1 MSAAAATAKRETIS
15 AVPNLKLNDGHSIPQ
30 LGLGVW
36 QVEPG
41 ITARVVRDGIAA
53 GYRLIDTAEG
63 YNNEAGVGEAI
74 RTAGVPR
81 NELFITSKLRNGGHA
96 RDAALKSFDG
106 TMKALGI
113 EQLDLF
119 LIHWP
124 VPSQG
129 KYVEAWKTLVEL
141 QQQGRIRSIGVSN
154 FNQDHLERII
164 KETGVTPVVNQVEL
178 HPAFQQRDKRDFHR
192 EHDIKIESYSPL
204 GSGRSLDDKTV
215 AAIGEKHGKSIA
227 QVILRWH
234 LQEGLIVIPKS
245 THKERIVENF
255 DVFGFELDAD
265 DLDKIRSLD
274 KGEKG
279 RIGSNPATASF
290 LF

>member
-1 MSAAAATAKRETIS
+1 MPEQMTLNRPDLIA
-15 AVPNLKLNDGHSIPQ
+15 LNDGAAIPQ

-36 QVEPG
+36 QVDPT
-41 ITARVVRDGIAA
+41 ITAEVVGWGIEA

-63 YNNEAGVGEAI
+63 YQNEEGVGQAI
-74 RTAGVPR
+74 RKAGVPR
-81 NELFITSKLRNGGHA
+81 GELFITSKLRNGAHQ
-96 RDAALKSFDG
+96 RDAALRAFDE
-106 TMKALGI
+106 TMEKLGI

-141 QQQGRIRSIGVSN
+141 RQAGRIKSIGVSN

-164 KETGVTPVVNQVEL
+164 GETGVTPVVNQIEL
-178 HPAFQQRDKRDFHR
+178 HPRFQQRAARDFHAR
-192 EHDIKIESYSPL
+192 RNIRIESWSPL
-204 GSGRSLDDKTV
+204 GSGRLLSDPTL
-215 AAIGEKHGKSIA
+215 AGIAGKHGKSVA
-227 QVILRWH
+227 QIIIRWH

-245 THKERIVENF
+245 NHQDRIAANF
-255 DVFGFELDAD
+255 DVFDFELDAK
-265 DLDKIRSLD
+265 DLETIGGMDAPD
-274 KGEKG
+274 G
-279 RIGSNPATASF
+279 RNGANPATAAF

>member
-63 YNNEAGVGEAI
+63 YNKEAGVGEAI

-192 EHDIKIESYSPL
+192 EHNIKIESYSPL